1 MNIYKPPKQKS
12 YSFSQKNPIP
22 IISYKINFKSFS
34 KSKINKINAQN
45 DYNIYK
51 TPYKR

>member
-12 YSFSQKNPIP
+12 YSFLKKKNPIP
-22 IISYKINFKSFS
+22 IISYKINFQSS
-34 KSKINKINAQN
+34 SKINKINAQN
-45 DYNIYK
+45 KYNINK